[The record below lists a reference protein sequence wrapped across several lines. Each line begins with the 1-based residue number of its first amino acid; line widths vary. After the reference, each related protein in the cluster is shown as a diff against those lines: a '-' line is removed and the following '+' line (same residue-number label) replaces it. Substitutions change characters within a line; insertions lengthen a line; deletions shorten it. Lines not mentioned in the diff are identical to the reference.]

1 MKMKIIYS
9 DWISNKFPSKQ
20 SAKLKCLEAT
30 ACMKHEFPELI
41 RVRGHVLVGIHF
53 RPHWWLITEDGEIVD
68 PTSHQWDEPI
78 SLYDPLPNDAEEP
91 VGRCLECGD
100 LSFRSLGGDSYYFH
114 ECLKS

>member
-1 MKMKIIYS
+1 MKMKTIYA
-9 DWISNKFPSKQ
+9 DWIRNNFPSKQ
-20 SAKLKCLEAT
+20 SAKLSCLEAT
-30 ACMKHEFPELI
+30 AFMKHEFPELT

-100 LSFRSLGGDSYYFH
+100 LSFRSLGGDSYYCH